1 VTTIAYS
8 GGCMAA
14 DTQVSAGGRKFR
26 THKVKR
32 LKCGGLIGSSGKLAD
47 ILKVQRWAEAGFP
60 EGNKPQFDE
69 NEFEC
74 LIVTGAGEVFLL
86 DGDMELMPFTD
97 DCIAVGSGGPY
108 AVAAMACGKTPAEA
122 VALAARFD
130 ENTSEPVE
138 VFRVEPKE
146 APRGRRRARRA

>member
-1 VTTIAYS
+1 MTTIAYS
-8 GGCMAA
+8 AGTMAA
-14 DTQVSAGGRKFR
+14 DTQVSAGGRKLR

-60 EGNKPQFDE
+60 EAKKPEFE
-69 NEFEC
+69 EGEFEC
-74 LIVTGAGEVFLL
+74 LIVTGAGDVFLL

-97 DCIAVGSGGPY
+97 ECIAVGSGGPY
-108 AVAAMACGKTPAEA
+108 AVAAMACGKSPEEA

-138 VFRVEPKE
+138 VFRVEPQE
-146 APRGRRRARRA
+146 APRGRRRARRG